1 MLLKL
6 DETRDH
12 TSSFY
17 VFSFKNGS
25 IVSKARYF
33 GFIAPRENSQF
44 TLTTSK
50 FWCYWSE
57 ERTFGANIQKSQT
70 FDAIKP
76 ILSLF

>member
-1 MLLKL
+1 MNVIYASVNLLFMLLKL

-33 GFIAPRENSQF
+33 GFIAPRENS
-44 TLTTSK
+44 
-50 FWCYWSE
+50 
-57 ERTFGANIQKSQT
+57 
-70 FDAIKP
+70 
-76 ILSLF
+76 